1 MGDGSSLIRRLPKP
15 SPEEFRPAPQPAP
28 PKGQADCPSRRP
40 CLMRQKTVSTTLNP
54 LYTGYISHWGAMAPV
69 RQGLPSGVP
78 AYGASDDAS
87 TTGADTWGRGNNDE
101 WLPIAPDRSAI
112 QTQDEREQRQRQAQG
127 RSALTANGQISLNTI
142 LQDFKS
148 TLDTIQAQDGTTPA
162 IKGEVQTYLQTV
174 NLLGQKPSPSAAFI
188 RQTLKTAAQSL
199 DDFIGNA
206 LNQPST
212 VVGDWLD
219 ALLSQDIEYK
229 TDGSVQFNPDA
240 AQANLSTDGTA
251 ASTHAG
257 ALSTEQQQQLKT
269 WLTQSQAATQ
279 AQDWP
284 QALATLQQA
293 INVFPADSP
302 HPALAKLQKK
312 LGQTYLK
319 ANQPDEALAAWQ
331 QATAS
336 YASQGLWDKALP
348 LTLKAARLADKQG
361 QPMVA
366 NQLLEQAA
374 RWNAQL
380 DSPLVPQA
388 ELLNQMGLLKF
399 SQNNAASAIPHFE
412 QAVLM
417 ARASVTQS
425 ATTDVTETSDLLPDL
440 LSNLGAAY
448 RQTGQLKQSALAYER
463 SLRAADI
470 LNQSN
475 ASQLAREQ
483 LASVY
488 LQARQPHKALAL
500 LQAS

>member
-1 MGDGSSLIRRLPKP
+1 
-15 SPEEFRPAPQPAP
+15 
-28 PKGQADCPSRRP
+28 
-40 CLMRQKTVSTTLNP
+40 VSTTLNP

-78 AYGASDDAS
+78 AYETADDTSA
-87 TTGADTWGRGNNDE
+87 TGTDTWGRGNNDE
-101 WLPIAPDRSAI
+101 WLPIAPERSAI
-112 QTQDEREQRQRQAQG
+112 QLQDERQQRQGQDQG

-174 NLLGQKPSPSAAFI
+174 NLLGQKPLPSPAFI

-229 TDGSVQFNPDA
+229 TDGSVQFNVGNSPIETSPEA
-240 AQANLSTDGTA
+240 LAKNQPTL
-251 ASTHAG
+251 
-257 ALSTEQQQQLKT
+257 LSTEQQAQLKT
-269 WLTQSQAATQ
+269 WLAQSQSATQ

-284 QALATLQQA
+284 QAIATLQQA
-293 INVFPADSP
+293 MNVFPADTP
-302 HPALAKLQKK
+302 HPALAKLQQK

-319 ANQPDEALAAWQ
+319 ANQPTEAMAAWQ
-331 QATAS
+331 QATAN
-336 YASQGLWDKALP
+336 YASQSLWDKALP
-348 LTLKAARLADKQG
+348 LALKAARLADKQG

-374 RWNAQL
+374 CWNAQL
-380 DSPLVPQA
+380 DSPPVPQA
-388 ELLNQMGLLKF
+388 ELLNQLGLLKF
-399 SQNNAASAIPHFE
+399 SQNDAASAIPHFE

-417 ARASVTQS
+417 ARATVTQEA
-425 ATTDVTETSDLLPDL
+425 ATDGTETSDLLPDL

-463 SLRAADI
+463 SWRAADI

-475 ASQLAREQ
+475 AAQLAREQ